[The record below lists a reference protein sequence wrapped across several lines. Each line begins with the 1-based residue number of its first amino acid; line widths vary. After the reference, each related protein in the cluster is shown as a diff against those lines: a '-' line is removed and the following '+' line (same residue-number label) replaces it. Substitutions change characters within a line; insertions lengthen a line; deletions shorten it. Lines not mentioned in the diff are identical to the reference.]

1 MGGVKEAA
9 MERGSDALTRY
20 RRKRD
25 FRRTPEPGGEQREE
39 PTERS
44 PRFVVQVHDAS
55 SMHFDFRLEAD
66 GVLKSWAIPKGPS
79 DDPSDKRLAMP
90 TEDHP
95 LEYREFEGVV
105 PPGQYGSGTV
115 IVWDEGTYSNL
126 SEHDGEPAPVPEAL
140 AEGHLSFA
148 LHGRKLHGGYA
159 LTRIRKG
166 DDEAWLLVK
175 RADRGQTRR
184 TGTKGTGMKRT
195 GRGGHRTEPVP
206 TRLRSVLTG
215 RTLKQVAA
223 GEATGQ
229 DEERSGRRRA
239 VRRR

>member
-1 MGGVKEAA
+1 MGH
-9 MERGSDALTRY
+9 GSDALSTY

-25 FRRTPEPGGEQREE
+25 FRRTPEPGSGRKRQQRQEE
-39 PTERS
+39 PASSS

-79 DDPSDKRLAMP
+79 ADPSEKRLAMP

-126 SEHDGEPAPVPEAL
+126 SERDGEPVPVAEAL
-140 AEGHLSFA
+140 AKGHLSFA

-159 LTRIRKG
+159 LTRFRDGK
-166 DDEAWLLVK
+166 DEAWLLVK
-175 RADRGQTRR
+175 RADGRQTAR
-184 TGTKGTGMKRT
+184 KGG
-195 GRGGHRTEPVP
+195 RTEPVP
-206 TRLRSVLTG
+206 ARLRSVLTG

-223 GEATGQ
+223 GRTP
-229 DEERSGRRRA
+229 ERE
-239 VRRR
+239 